1 MKKFIYILAILA
13 VAMVSHSCVKD
24 DAECPDILN
33 GQGAV
38 SLNLGLAGD
47 TRVTKGVTATD
58 YPGSSSDIRIYS
70 EAGLVRHYSSL
81 NDVPQEIWMVA
92 GSYNVKVTLGDK
104 VSPTF
109 DYPYFYGEAPLE
121 IEAGKTSQAD
131 VVCKLQNTAIKVNFD
146 SSIPQNFT
154 ACSVKIMVGEPFDEE
169 GDFLTYDYYK
179 DTRDKDG
186 YFIVPENAN
195 KISFKFEGILQ
206 SGDTYSKEYNGI
218 ELDKKNLIGY
228 RHTLNL
234 KYTPPVSGN
243 ESGYI
248 SWNVRVSLN
257 PIDEKEDIWGINP
270 APRPSIGT
278 DDDSDVKEPVNG
290 AEGVSYI
297 INSPSGVI
305 KKIELKLNN
314 GQPVTVDCST
324 EGDKGNGISVEFI
337 EDADAVTRAGEASG
351 SQNIKLTLKPEFFE
365 SLDEAGEYNLNIR
378 AYSSDTVYGEITAQV
393 RIEGIYLFEA
403 NIWKGMVEIEAFAFG
418 ETVKIEYQKGTGSW
432 TDGSATITDDGSYS
446 AVIAIEPGTTYQYRL
461 TSDGETIGDLKTLT
475 TEAGTQIYN
484 AGFETWASY
493 KFSDNGDTKEIL
505 GPYTDPSDQFW
516 DTGNHG
522 SMTLNKL
529 VTEQSKSA
537 HTGSYSAYLNSQFVG
552 VGSMLG
558 KFAAGNI
565 FVGKYLGTDGMDGVI
580 GFGKKFAFNFR
591 PKALK
596 FYYKGTVGDVNQGNG
611 VPGVISK
618 GDSDVAE
625 VYVCLCNME
634 GPHIVNTKEQETFMN
649 LNNIKTIKYCKN
661 INGANS
667 KNEAE
672 GKVIAYGVW
681 NRTKSDAPNN
691 GVTSDWI
698 EVTIDLKYNEE
709 YSDCSVLTNVP
720 NYLMLTASASKY
732 GDYFTGSTDSEMYL
746 DDFEFVY

>member
-1 MKKFIYILAILA
+1 MKRIIYILAILA
-13 VAMVSHSCVKD
+13 VATVSHSCVKD

-47 TRVTKGVTATD
+47 TRGTKGVTATD

-70 EAGLVRHYSSL
+70 KAGLVRHYTSL

-109 DYPYFYGEAPLE
+109 DYPYFYAEAPLE

-131 VVCKLQNTAIKVNFD
+131 VVCKLQNTAIQVNFD
-146 SSIPQNFT
+146 SSVPENFK
-154 ACSVKIMVGEPFDEE
+154 AYSVKVMVGETFDEK
-169 GDFLTYDYYK
+169 GACLTYDN
-179 DTRDKDG
+179 DTKNKDG

-195 KISFKFEGILQ
+195 KISFKFEGTLQ
-206 SGDTYSKEYNGI
+206 SGDTYSKEYKGI
-218 ELDKKNLIGY
+218 ELDESKLIGY
-228 RHTLNL
+228 RHTVNL

-248 SWNVRVSLN
+248 SWNVKVSLN

-324 EGDKGNGISVEFI
+324 ESDKDGISVEFI

-403 NIWKGMVEIEAFAFG
+403 NTWKGVVEIEAFAFG
-418 ETVKIEYQKGTGSW
+418 DTVKIEYQKGTGSW

-446 AVIAIEPGTTYQYRL
+446 AVIAIEPGTTYKYRL
-461 TSDGETIGDLKTLT
+461 TSNGETIGEKTLT
-475 TEAGTQIYN
+475 TEAGVQIYN
-484 AGFETWASY
+484 AGFETWTGS
-493 KFSDNGDTKEIL
+493 SPL
-505 GPYTDPSDQFW
+505 LPYTDSSDQFW

-522 SMTLNKL
+522 SSTLNKN
-529 VTEQSKSA
+529 VTTNSTDK
-537 HTGSYSAYLNSQFVG
+537 HTGNYSAYLKSQYVSALG
-552 VGSMLG
+552 IG

-565 FVGKYLGTDGMDGVI
+565 FVGRYIGTYQTTNGCIAM
-580 GFGKKFAFNFR
+580 GKEFSYNFKPKKLKFWC
-591 PKALK
+591 KALAGTIDRDDSSAPVK
-596 FYYKGTVGDVNQGNG
+596 KGDQDVNEIYICITKMG
-611 VPGVISK
+611 
-618 GDSDVAE
+618 
-625 VYVCLCNME
+625 
-634 GPHIVNTKEQETFMN
+634 GPHLVKTHKDDRDTFLTIDDIETIDYCTDRNITTSSNNDNKDGHVIAWGVWRNSGTISDWTEQEIELHYN
-649 LNNIKTIKYCKN
+649 KKY
-661 INGANS
+661 
-667 KNEAE
+667 EDE
-672 GKVIAYGVW
+672 
-681 NRTKSDAPNN
+681 
-691 GVTSDWI
+691 
-698 EVTIDLKYNEE
+698 
-709 YSDCSVLTNVP
+709 VP

-732 GDYFTGSTDSEMYL
+732 GDYFTGSTSSYIYL
-746 DDFEFVY
+746 DDIEFVY